1 MKIYNGSQASQL
13 ATMSEHVAAIR
24 SLSDDL
30 HAVTDGQLSLGNSYK
45 VNQRLSKIKVECH
58 ILREHLKDMMPTLT
72 DEKIV

>member
-13 ATMSEHVAAIR
+13 ATMSEHVETIR
-24 SLSDDL
+24 TLSDDV
-30 HAVTDGQLSLGNSYK
+30 HSIGTDSQDRIDGLLA
-45 VNQRLSKIKVECH
+45 LIKVQCH